1 MARVGRY
8 TTGTRIEN
16 HFLDLLELIYQA
28 YYANIEK
35 KTVIIVDTISK
46 TDMIKYLLQI
56 AFENN
61 LLKEKPYLELS
72 SKLEEVGR
80 ILGGWKKGIETK
92 TPQK

>member
-28 YYANIEK
+28 YYANVENK
-35 KTVIIVDTISK
+35 NSIIIQAISK

-61 LLKEKPYLELS
+61 LLKEKPYLALS

-92 TPQK
+92 TPAK

>member
-35 KTVIIVDTISK
+35 KTVIIVDAISK